1 MPSSPDVDGEVIT
14 PERRLQLTRVIRDS
28 FHQLYYN
35 HCVTGGPWLGVTCW
49 KCPLDL
55 WIYQEIICELQPDLI
70 VETGSAF
77 GGSALYMATI
87 CDLVDNGRI
96 VSVDN
101 NSDPNVTGSLPMH
114 PRITWIRGDS
124 VSHEAIAEVAELR
137 ANVDTAMVILDS
149 NHKRGHVLR
158 ELKAYAPMVSV
169 GQYLIVEDTN
179 IGGHPV
185 LPDFGP
191 GPWEA
196 VGKFLEQ
203 QDDFRIDVSREKF
216 LLSFNPGGYLL
227 RVK

>member
-1 MPSSPDVDGEVIT
+1 LPSNGAAAIT
-14 PERRLQLTRVIRDS
+14 PERQLELTRLIRDS

-55 WIYQEIICELQPDLI
+55 WIYQEIICELEPDLI
-70 VETGSAF
+70 IETGSAF
-77 GGSALYMATI
+77 GGSALYLATI
-87 CDLVDNGRI
+87 CDLVDHGRI
-96 VSVDN
+96 VSIDIKN
-101 NSDPNVTGSLPMH
+101 DANVPAGYVMPMH
-114 PRITWIRGDS
+114 DRIAWLRGDS
-124 VSHEAIAEVAELR
+124 VSLEVIREVAEER
-137 ANVDTAMVILDS
+137 AAVETAMVILDS

-203 QDDFRIDVSREKF
+203 QDDFRIDVGREKF
-216 LLSFNPGGYLL
+216 LLSFNPGGYLR